1 MTTEQGYK
9 RILVATDFSP
19 SADAALQQAVW
30 LARKVDAK
38 ITLAHTLPDLR
49 GDALRIIP
57 GEVGSVI
64 RRRQYLPTGSATE
77 IRRQDA
83 ENGRRS
89 ERSRSMAAC
98 LMRELKSTNTTRV
111 ISTPKW
117 P

>member
-49 GDALRIIP
+49 GDVHSASYQAKLDLLS
-57 GEVGSVI
+57 GEGSIFQREVRQKSDARM
-64 RRRQYLPTGSATE
+64 RRMVVDL
-77 IRRQDA
+77 
-83 ENGRRS
+83 N
-89 ERSRSMAAC
+89 AAD
-98 LMRELKSTNTTRV
+98 LWQ
-111 ISTPKW
+111 PA
-117 P
+117 